1 MNKKLLLD
9 YLSESVRPHM
19 TEQEVHT
26 LTRAFVEVAQL
37 TEDKCSE
44 LVDKDFPFL
53 RDCTLLRDRVEP
65 VLFNR
70 LVTHTEVSQDTFNDM
85 MAQLGG
91 LIHNIAH
98 ERLVTGFT
106 VEDMESY
113 MTLKVYQILAKKQYD
128 PDRNKAISYFA
139 TAFTNL
145 INDLNRCKNRAE
157 VYCDSDAL
165 YTAME
170 IDTAEGQPYLA

>member
-1 MNKKLLLD
+1 MNKKLLLE
-9 YLSESVRPHM
+9 YLSECVRPDM
-19 TEQEVHT
+19 TEKEVHT
-26 LTRAFVEVAQL
+26 LTRAFVEVALL
-37 TEDKCSE
+37 TEDRCTE
-44 LVDKDFPFL
+44 LVDAEYQFL
-53 RDCTLLRDRVEP
+53 REKKLLRDRVEP
-65 VLFNR
+65 VIFNR
-70 LVTHTEVSQDTFNDM
+70 LVTHTEVSQDTFNNM

-91 LIHNIAH
+91 LIHNIAR

-113 MTLKVYQILAKKQYD
+113 MTLKVYQILARKLYD
-128 PDRNKAISYFA
+128 PERHKAISYFA